1 MNLFHNMTTVGI
13 YTMIAVVVL
22 LAYGARTNPFRIGGL
37 FVREM
42 AVNRKYLFHFAA
54 LMLILF
60 CNKLELSI
68 EANMSGTHDFT
79 SLFQSIEGHF
89 VANLQHTFHNDILTA
104 VLAVMYVV
112 VFQAL
117 LIASVGIYTYQEKSR
132 RMYYAICYAIMVN
145 YLVAIPFY
153 LFFPVNE
160 VWAHDSSVRFLM
172 LDVFPNFETEYRSL
186 SGINNC
192 FPSLH
197 TSISV
202 TLAVLAI
209 RSGNK
214 RWAWLCSISA
224 VMIIF
229 AIFYL
234 GIHWLIDMGG
244 GLILGVF
251 ASTVGMRLSA
261 LNMSL
266 RSRRPNHSLKG
277 TPANISFAHDD
288 AK

>member
-1 MNLFHNMTTVGI
+1 
-13 YTMIAVVVL
+13 
-22 LAYGARTNPFRIGGL
+22 
-37 FVREM
+37 M
-42 AVNRKYLFHFAA
+42 ATNRKYFFHFAA

-68 EANMSGTHDFT
+68 EANMNVTHDFT
-79 SLFQSIEGHF
+79 PLFQSIEGHF
-89 VANLQHTFHNDILTA
+89 VADLQHTFHNDILTA

-117 LIASVGIYTYQEKSR
+117 LIASVGIYTYQDKSR
-132 RMYYAICYAIMVN
+132 RMYYAICYAIMLN

-172 LDVFPNFETEYRSL
+172 LDVFPNFETQYRSL

-214 RWAWLCSISA
+214 RWAWLCGISA
-224 VMIIF
+224 LLIIF

-234 GIHWLIDMGG
+234 GIHWLIDMCGG
-244 GLILGVF
+244 VILGLF

-261 LNMSL
+261 VSL
-266 RSRRPNHSLKG
+266 RLRTRKRDNSLNG
-277 TPANISFAHDD
+277 APASVSFAHDD